1 MTGPSG
7 SNGRNDAVEA
17 SDANDPNDAQPAAA
31 SASDQELTARL
42 RDRLVTLCK
51 VASPSRNE
59 RQLADQL
66 TAEFKALGATVTE
79 DDAGAAV
86 NGNAGNLIAELPGE
100 LPGRVVLTAHMDTVP
115 LTPGQPLEPVA
126 EGSIVRASGKQI
138 LGADDKAGVTIV
150 LELMQRAAALPAS
163 KRPSLIAV
171 ITVCEELGLKGA
183 RHLDVAAL
191 NADYAYSFDG
201 EVPVGELITSA
212 VFKEDLT
219 IHVTGRAAHAALE
232 PERGVHAIL
241 AAARVVDAFPM
252 GRVAPDQVANIG
264 FVQGGGP
271 TNVVTA
277 EVTLRGEARAFSEG
291 RLEELLETIRSGSEA
306 AAATLG
312 ATVRV
317 ESERLYDGYRIEDDA
332 TPVAR
337 LNAAAEPLALR
348 GTSVAS
354 IGGSDTSI
362 LNQKGLPTVN
372 VGVGMNDIHSV
383 NEWIDAAGLSRVV
396 KWVGAALF

>member
-1 MTGPSG
+1 MSGVNGVSGPGGSG
-7 SNGRNDAVEA
+7 GPKAPS
-17 SDANDPNDAQPAAA
+17 P
-31 SASDQELTARL
+31 ELTTRL

-59 RQLADQL
+59 RQIADLL
-66 TAEFKALGATVTE
+66 TAEFEALGASIRE
-79 DDAGAAV
+79 DDAAV
-86 NGNAGNLIAELPGE
+86 AVKGNAGNLIAELPGE
-100 LPGRVVLTAHMDTVP
+100 RPGRVVLTAHMDTVP
-115 LTPGQPLEPVA
+115 LTPGQPLEPVV

-138 LGADDKAGVTIV
+138 LGADDKAGVTVV
-150 LELMQRAAALPAS
+150 LELMQRAAALPAAQ
-163 KRPSLIAV
+163 RPTLLAV

-183 RHLDVAAL
+183 RHLDVARL

-219 IHVTGRAAHAALE
+219 LQVTGRAAHAALE

-264 FVQGGGP
+264 AVQGGGP
-271 TNVVTA
+271 TNVVPA
-277 EVTLRGEARAFSEG
+277 EVTLRGEARAFSEE
-291 RLEELLETIRSGSEA
+291 RLEELMATIRAGSEA
-306 AAATLG
+306 AAATVG
-312 ATVRV
+312 ASVRLQR
-317 ESERLYDGYRIEDDA
+317 ERLYDGYRIEDDA
-332 TPVAR
+332 TPIAR
-337 LNAAAEPLALR
+337 LRTGAEPL
-348 GTSVAS
+348 GISVTSVAS

-372 VGVGMNDIHSV
+372 VGVGMNEIHSV
-383 NEWIDAAGLSRVV
+383 NEWIDAAGLARVV
-396 KWVGAALF
+396 EWVGAALF